1 MFSFRTF
8 QPGVRLSTMNSLL
21 LTLRPVVV
29 VSAAVH
35 GLNRVFRSETAGPRI
50 AQRFRSL
57 TFRLGSTLK
66 NWVNKSRPNSIRVES
81 TELQK
86 SSMSLISPEIV
97 SRLLRSPVSELNCLL
112 SNFMPTP
119 TLTLVIRQRRWLL
132 TVSSPLSSAQLKFV
146 RDGSHGA
153 WTAWKDSSCTNKT

>member
-1 MFSFRTF
+1 MFSFRTS
-8 QPGVRLSTMNSLL
+8 QPDVRLSTMNSLL
-21 LTLRPVVV
+21 FTLRLVAV

-35 GLNRVFRSETAGPRI
+35 GLNQVFRNETVGPRT

-57 TFRLGSTLK
+57 TFRRGSTLK
-66 NWVNKSRPNSIRVES
+66 NWVNKSRPNLKRVVS
-81 TELQK
+81 TASQK

-97 SRLLRSPVSELNCLL
+97 SQLLRSPVSELNCLP
-112 SNFMPTP
+112 SNFSPTP

-132 TVSSPLSSAQLKFV
+132 TVSSPSSSAQLKFV

-153 WTAWKDSSCTNKT
+153 WTVWSESSSTD